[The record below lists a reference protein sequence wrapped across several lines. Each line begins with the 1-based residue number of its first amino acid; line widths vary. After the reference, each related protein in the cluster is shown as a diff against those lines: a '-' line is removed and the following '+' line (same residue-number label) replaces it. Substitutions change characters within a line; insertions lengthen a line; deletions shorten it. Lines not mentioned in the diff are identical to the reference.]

1 MQENVSVN
9 TNSTKSGSS
18 KSSES
23 SMPKS
28 QRLGTKKITKQQVTV
43 KTNSLKRVNVQA
55 SVTAESPGTVSA
67 AKEITEQHVSVNTT
81 PSSTKSG
88 RSESKA
94 KKPILSHVRKRA
106 VHLQSRSQKIVDE
119 QRRKTRER
127 VRKHRAKMT
136 EEARQKRRE
145 DDRGYRRMRK
155 LKNIDKSIKELSCRE
170 QRKLRKRWRTYTRA
184 HRQRIAAA
192 KEAAAATVTTPMNRP
207 SSVALDR
214 TSSSHKSSGR
224 RQVRIG
230 RSRVVRELKRKS
242 EQLERKEKEVKHLKT
257 IIASVSRT

>member
-1 MQENVSVN
+1 
-9 TNSTKSGSS
+9 
-18 KSSES
+18 
-23 SMPKS
+23 
-28 QRLGTKKITKQQVTV
+28 
-43 KTNSLKRVNVQA
+43 
-55 SVTAESPGTVSA
+55 
-67 AKEITEQHVSVNTT
+67 
-81 PSSTKSG
+81 
-88 RSESKA
+88 
-94 KKPILSHVRKRA
+94 
-106 VHLQSRSQKIVDE
+106 
-119 QRRKTRER
+119 
-127 VRKHRAKMT
+127 MT

-145 DDRGYRRMRK
+145 DDREYRRMRK

-224 RQVRIG
+224 R